1 MLHLRSGDDIL
12 KKLEE
17 AGLPGEFVKWAD
29 PLCQGPAP
37 AGLSATE
44 WRAVRA
50 KFAVENFGVNPE
62 AARLF
67 LLEQDRNLEKF
78 REHADVVL
86 WFEHDLFCQ
95 IILIY
100 LLNWFSERPLGKTKL
115 FLICIGAY
123 SGIDDFRGLG
133 DLTSGQ
139 LAMLFDAR
147 HKVSDKEMVLARRA
161 WKAFSHS
168 DPRMVER
175 LLRQDTSALPFLS
188 SALLRHLQEFPSTW
202 NGLNRTEQFTLE
214 VIAQGVVL
222 PEQIFRHVQKREIAP
237 WCTDTMFWSCLRRL
251 ATVQVPALTIESL
264 APTAEFL
271 PGQSRIRLSE
281 KGRELLA
288 GESDWI
294 KLNGIERWI
303 GGVELS
309 GREAAWRWD
318 EMQRELVA
326 YPFP

>member
-17 AGLPGEFVKWAD
+17 AGLPGEFVEWAD

-50 KFAVENFGVNPE
+50 KFAVENFGVSPE
-62 AARLF
+62 HARLF

-78 REHADVVL
+78 REHADVVF

-100 LLNWFSERPLGKTKL
+100 LLNWFSERSLGNTKM
-115 FLICIGAY
+115 FLICIGAF

-139 LAMLFDAR
+139 LARLFDTR
-147 HKVSDKEMVLARRA
+147 HKVSEKEMALARRA
-161 WKAFSHS
+161 WKAFSHG
-168 DPRMVER
+168 DPRTIGR

-202 NGLNRTEQFTLE
+202 NGLNRTEQFALE
-214 VIAQGVVL
+214 IIAQGVVL
-222 PEQIFRHVQKREIAP
+222 PVQIFRHVQNREIAP
-237 WCTDTMFWSCLRRL
+237 WCTDTMFWSYLRRL
-251 ATVQVPALTIESL
+251 ATARVPALTIESL
-264 APTAEFL
+264 APTTKFL

-288 GESDWI
+288 GEADWI
-294 KLNGIERWI
+294 KLNGIKRWI